1 MSLTPAALKLLHT
14 PVLSD
19 GVVTLRAYRSSD
31 APALF
36 EAVRESIDHVGQWLA
51 WCTDGYA
58 LSDSVAWILR
68 NRDQWRTGTDAVFGV
83 FDCADERLLGA
94 VGVDHVDLLQRTG
107 NIGYW
112 TRRLALGR
120 GVAPRAVRLATRYAL
135 TAMAAGAPG
144 DLWWPAATGRV
155 SGLRRNAAL
164 CSKAFCAIDC
174 ITEASRT
181 MPGCTR
187 WCARIYASGLHWDDH
202 RFALASQYD
211 FVCRF

>member
-19 GVVTLRAYRSSD
+19 GVVTLRAYRPSD

-135 TAMAAGAPG
+135 TAMALERLEIVVACGNRPSQRVAEKCGAVLEG
-144 DLWWPAATGRV
+144 ILRYRLHHRGQSHDARLYSLVRADLRQWPSLG
-155 SGLRRNAAL
+155 
-164 CSKAFCAIDC
+164 
-174 ITEASRT
+174 
-181 MPGCTR
+181 
-187 WCARIYASGLHWDDH
+187 
-202 RFALASQYD
+202 
-211 FVCRF
+211 